1 MMKFRDVSNWV
12 ETYATSTKGT
22 RDKLVL
28 LEPGTEDTYFLKFPM
43 NKPGRDYTPEN
54 WSEVIAYE
62 LGNYFGFD
70 VLEYN
75 LAAYRGKVGCISK
88 NMVRSSANELLVEG
102 HSILSRYDDSYDPG
116 DKNTYNMYTFDFVK
130 NSIVAYG
137 MKNYVAD
144 FIKILVF
151 DAIIGNSDRH
161 QSNWGIIQA
170 SVKKE
175 ERKNRLT
182 RFIPFVQDVKMKV
195 ETEYRPAP
203 IYDSGCCL
211 GREHDEGKLLQMLE
225 SDEAIDKYVRKG
237 TAELRI
243 ARDKKKCRHDEL
255 LSFIKNTD
263 HGEWRDVIETEI
275 SRVVTIY
282 KEDEIRQLIYN
293 TDEGLPDEYKERY
306 GLTMARKEFICRV
319 IGKRIKQ
326 LKNV

>member
-1 MMKFRDVSNWV
+1 M
-12 ETYATSTKGT
+12 
-22 RDKLVL
+22 
-28 LEPGTEDTYFLKFPM
+28 
-43 NKPGRDYTPEN
+43 
-54 WSEVIAYE
+54 
-62 LGNYFGFD
+62 
-70 VLEYN
+70 
-75 LAAYRGKVGCISK
+75 
-88 NMVRSSANELLVEG
+88 
-102 HSILSRYDDSYDPG
+102 SRYDDSYDPG

-130 NSIVAYG
+130 NAIIDYG
-137 MKNYVAD
+137 VRSYVGD

-182 RFIPFVQDVKMKV
+182 RFIPFVQDAKVKV
-195 ETEYRPAP
+195 LTEYRPAP

-211 GREHDEGKLLQMLE
+211 GREHGEEKLLQMLD
-225 SDEAIDKYVRKG
+225 SDEAIGNYVRRG

-243 ARDKKKCRHDEL
+243 AKDKKKCRHDEL

-263 HGEWRDVIETEI
+263 HEEWRDVIETEI
-275 SRVVTIY
+275 SRVATLYI
-282 KEDEIRQLIYN
+282 EDEIRQLIYN

-319 IGKRIKQ
+319 IGKRIEE